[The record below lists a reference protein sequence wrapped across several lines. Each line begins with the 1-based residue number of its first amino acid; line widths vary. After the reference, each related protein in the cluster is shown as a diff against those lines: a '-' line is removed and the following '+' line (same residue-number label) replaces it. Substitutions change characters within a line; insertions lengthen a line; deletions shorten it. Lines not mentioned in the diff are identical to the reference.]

1 MNMAHGTRI
10 AKILENKTMPP
21 KTLKAKKTAQRAIIG
36 GVIFAVLAVVMT
48 VLAIQN
54 REIKIETD
62 PNNFCPVDGNLR
74 GYSMVLL
81 DTSDKIEDIA
91 AKALKKEI
99 RKIGRDLNKYGKISI
114 FDIADTEKDLISLC
128 SPIKL
133 SECSDINQNCA
144 NLKNE
149 FESQFESKLDEAM
162 ANVLSKQ
169 TELKSSPII
178 ESIVNLSERTD
189 FEKIVENKKLFI
201 FSDML
206 QHTEGF
212 SHIKGGAMPENGF
225 EDIKDKYNSIKA
237 NLEGTEVMIYY
248 IKRNK
253 YRHLQTQHHEI
264 FWHDLFDYSGAK
276 KSYFEVFKHG
286 GDDGEVPTFHAKIS
300 RVVKPK
306 VNDGK
311 SKNSVNVKKHS
322 QSSIK
327 NNKTTKEESADS
339 DNPMAV
345 AYNHYRQG
353 KIKKAIEWY
362 KKAADG
368 GDVNAYRQLGA
379 IYYTDLSNHEE
390 GITYLK
396 KAAIGGHLTAIINLS
411 KIYEQMGDE
420 EESIYW
426 HRKAAKKGDVESQ
439 YHLAILLYNSSDV
452 IGSENAKEA
461 IHWLQV
467 AAEKGHG
474 QAQSALGVIYD
485 LGAQKS
491 EIAEDPNEAST
502 WYRRAVIST
511 YDMKNKLAV
520 SEYENQIKAPLSGLM
535 ELHIKDRINGS
546 ESEEIKSIINTL
558 IGDKNFNQIRK
569 QVGDLV
575 SRGLAGF
582 EKNIVVSYILYYCA
596 DAEPEKIGEAK
607 LQLSQAELTI
617 AKNQIQKMRKVNQ
630 C

>member
-1 MNMAHGTRI
+1 MKFSKRDRVSPAVARKKALRKALII
-10 AKILENKTMPP
+10 AVPFFIFLLIVVVVIVINTEPKINT
-21 KTLKAKKTAQRAIIG
+21 G
-36 GVIFAVLAVVMT
+36 
-48 VLAIQN
+48 
-54 REIKIETD
+54 D
-62 PNNFCPVDGNLR
+62 DFCPVDENLR
-74 GYSMVLL
+74 GYSMVLI
-81 DTSDKIEDIA
+81 DMSDKIKGDNA
-91 AKALKKEI
+91 DNLKKEI
-99 RKIGRDLNKYGKISI
+99 LKIGRDLNKYGKISVYN
-114 FDIADTEKDLISLC
+114 IANLNEDLISLC
-128 SPIKL
+128 SPIKKL
-133 SECSDINQNCA
+133 SECMDVNCEH
-144 NLKNE
+144 LKDK
-149 FESQFESKLDEAM
+149 FEDDFESKLDDTI

-178 ESIVNLSERTD
+178 ESIANLSELTD
-189 FEKIVENKKLFI
+189 FRKTVENKKLFI

-206 QHTEGF
+206 QHTNGF
-212 SHIKGGAMPENGF
+212 SHYDKLMPENGF
-225 EDIKDKYNSIKA
+225 EGIKNDYDSIKA

-253 YRHLQTQHHEI
+253 YRHLQTQNHEI

-276 KSYFEVFKHG
+276 KSYFEVFKHD
-286 GDDGEVPTFHAKIS
+286 GDDGEVPTFHANIS

-306 VNDGK
+306 VNNGK

-327 NNKTTKEESADS
+327 NNKTTKDESVDS
-339 DNPMAV
+339 DSPMVV
-345 AYNHYRQG
+345 AYNYYRQG